1 MDTNVSS
8 FSHNNFVLITWQ
20 DSWYRN
26 NSRCWKKFWLFSS
39 FLTCSVRLLFFN
51 YKLLFCLAGEEGKG
65 RAWGFGSF
73 APLSAHHS
81 ISMLLLR
88 VANFYWKW
96 IFGWNYSSVSGR
108 CFHTLRGFF
117 SCSISFSQLL
127 GTWGPVLELPGLL
140 SYTGRVLCFSIIMY
154 DPTFDFFNMFD
165 FNKLVCLLGAKIVCH
180 TTMVHSVYVLLYFV
194 NVFSI
199 CVCLGKVTVFP
210 SMLLIPWSF
219 PAKFVFPCQ
228 TGGWKV
234 RQDFSGRTRFVYPCL
249 PRTSQ
254 SKNEF

>member
-1 MDTNVSS
+1 MGRKYSFPFYCSHTRFFTICLVVINMMDTNVSS

-81 ISMLLLR
+81 ISMLLLH

-140 SYTGRVLCFSIIMY
+140 SYTGSVPL
-154 DPTFDFFNMFD
+154 FFNNNVWSNFW
-165 FNKLVCLLGAKIVCH
+165 LLQ
-180 TTMVHSVYVLLYFV
+180 YVWF
-194 NVFSI
+194 
-199 CVCLGKVTVFP
+199 
-210 SMLLIPWSF
+210 
-219 PAKFVFPCQ
+219 Q
-228 TGGWKV
+228 
-234 RQDFSGRTRFVYPCL
+234 
-249 PRTSQ
+249 
-254 SKNEF
+254 